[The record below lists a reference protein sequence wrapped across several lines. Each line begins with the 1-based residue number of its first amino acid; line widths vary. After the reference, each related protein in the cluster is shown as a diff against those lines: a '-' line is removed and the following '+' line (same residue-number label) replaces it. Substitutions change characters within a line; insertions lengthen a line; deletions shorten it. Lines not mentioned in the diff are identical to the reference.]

1 MFTCHTYL
9 GAKTGE
15 EAYEAGKA
23 ARQQTLTLLIDI
35 RGDGN
40 RLFMAQELEGAELNA
55 YTQRM
60 HRAMGTS
67 KGLGDRA
74 ARHIEELMQLPFGW
88 LDQPYPSRELRASIA
103 RAKRIHRKIEKYGL
117 LADAAKRMRNTKL
130 VQVEAGRT
138 GVRGVSRA
146 LYAELLGCLRKR
158 PRGLQAD
165 Q

>member
-1 MFTCHTYL
+1 MFSCHAYL

-23 ARQQTLTLLIDI
+23 ARRLTLTLLIDL
-35 RGDGN
+35 RGEGN
-40 RLFMAQELEGAELNA
+40 RLFMAGDLEGAELSA

-60 HRAMGTS
+60 HRAMVTD
-67 KGLGDRA
+67 KGLSDRA
-74 ARHIEELMQLPFGW
+74 ARNLEELLQLPFGW
-88 LDQPYPSRELRASIA
+88 LDQPYPSRELRGSIA

-117 LADAAKRMRNTKL
+117 LADSAKRMRNTKL
-130 VQVEAGRT
+130 VQVEGGRA

-158 PRGLQAD
+158 PRDL
-165 Q
+165 